1 MKISEILLSGICLCI
16 VTGSQAYLLTDTI
29 QDPSNS
35 PVHTHDTQNN
45 VDIPLGNI
53 NVIPVQ
59 TVDNSII
66 DQSPAMVIDDGVPT
80 GGGIIDDIG
89 FPDENKGKYCL

>member
-59 TVDNSII
+59 TVDNSI